1 LAGSCA
7 VAALARKK
15 TATSVGRIPER
26 KLAVL
31 LGEAVLL
38 FIAFLLL

>member
-1 LAGSCA
+1 

-15 TATSVGRIPER
+15 TAKSVARIPER

-31 LGEAVLL
+31 VGEAVLL

>member
-1 LAGSCA
+1 LGGSSA

-15 TATSVGRIPER
+15 TAKSVGRIPER

-31 LGEAVLL
+31 VGEAVMDVILKLL
-38 FIAFLLL
+38 S

>member
-15 TATSVGRIPER
+15 TAKRVGRIPEK

-31 LGEAVLL
+31 LREAIVDVILKLL
-38 FIAFLLL
+38 S